1 MILKPIT
8 EILNDSARY
17 LTPKDCGAPFNHE
30 DVSEYE
36 QTAAGID
43 TMEVTDE

>member
-1 MILKPIT
+1 MLKPIT
-8 EILNDSARY
+8 EILNDSPQY
-17 LTPKDCGAPFNHE
+17 FTPKDCGAPFNHD

-43 TMEVTDE
+43 TMEDDDE